1 MVSKLRAERISNRIH
16 RELMELLRWE
26 VADPRLEGAY
36 VTDVV
41 VDRELACAQI
51 YVSVPEGD
59 ERWKEVFAA
68 LKHARGFLRKQL
80 AARIP
85 LRTFP
90 QLRFHWDGTPQ
101 RAERIEALIASLHT
115 TDDALTSLDV
125 EGELDEEEQ
134 RR

>member
-16 RELMELLRWE
+16 RELMELLLWE

-41 VDRELACAQI
+41 VDQELACAQI
-51 YVSVPEGD
+51 YVSVREG
-59 ERWKEVFAA
+59 ESRWKEVFAA
-68 LKHARGFLRKQL
+68 LKHARGYLRKQL
-80 AARIP
+80 AERIP

-101 RAERIEALIASLHT
+101 RAERIEALIARLHSAE
-115 TDDALTSLDV
+115 DESSSWVD
-125 EGELDEEEQ
+125 EGIEEENE
-134 RR
+134 R

>member
-16 RELMELLRWE
+16 RELMEILLWE

-51 YVSVPEGD
+51 YVSVHEGE

-90 QLRFHWDGTPQ
+90 QLRFHWDSSPQ
-101 RAERIEALIASLHT
+101 RAERIEALIASLHAAE
-115 TDDALTSLDV
+115 DEIYSL
-125 EGELDEEEQ
+125 EEEEENE
-134 RR
+134 R